1 MRLPVRK
8 IFYHQNP
15 LIQRREIS
23 FREELEKPLS
33 SFQKLTAKEGES
45 AVHMTRE
52 ASTVRYRELYG
63 FTHGDPRLVLKVD
76 VGRGVVLFIIGV
88 PPARRLPLRAYH
100 AAMIYKN
107 GVPVG
112 YFEGLSLFE
121 RMESG
126 FNFYY
131 TFRDGET
138 AWIYAR
144 TLNVFR
150 HLLGVTAFSI
160 DPYQVGYENEEG
172 IESGAFWFYR
182 KLGFR
187 PANRS
192 LLKLTEGEER
202 KIAANKSYRTSK
214 RTLRS
219 LAGGS
224 MIFQLNVAEVG
235 DWDSFQVRNIGLAV
249 QRRMATRFG
258 GDALKMRKTASNLV
272 ASALGVS
279 TASWNNTQLGV
290 FSDFSV
296 VLSLIS
302 DLDKWG
308 QVERQGVVRI
318 IRAKAWLDEGKYLKL
333 LQRHERLR
341 TEIIRLGSDH

>member
-1 MRLPVRK
+1 
-8 IFYHQNP
+8 
-15 LIQRREIS
+15 
-23 FREELEKPLS
+23 
-33 SFQKLTAKEGES
+33 
-45 AVHMTRE
+45 
-52 ASTVRYRELYG
+52 
-63 FTHGDPRLVLKVD
+63 
-76 VGRGVVLFIIGV
+76 
-88 PPARRLPLRAYH
+88 
-100 AAMIYKN
+100 
-107 GVPVG
+107 
-112 YFEGLSLFE
+112 
-121 RMESG
+121 MESG

-187 PANRS
+187 PTNPS

-202 KIAANKSYRTSK
+202 KIADRKSHRTSG

-224 MIFQLNVAEVG
+224 MIFQLNEAEAG
-235 DWDSFQVRNIGLAV
+235 DWDSFQVRKIGLAA

-258 GDALKMRKTASNLV
+258 GDARKMRTTTSNLV
-272 ASALGVS
+272 ARALGVS
-279 TASWNNTQLGV
+279 TASWNSIQLGV

-308 QVERQGVVRI
+308 QAEKQGVVRI
-318 IRAKAWLDEGKYLKL
+318 IQAKAGLDEGKYLKL
-333 LQRHERLR
+333 MQRHERLR
-341 TEIIRLGSDH
+341 AEIIRLGSNHWSYIKSLVIYHLTFFIC